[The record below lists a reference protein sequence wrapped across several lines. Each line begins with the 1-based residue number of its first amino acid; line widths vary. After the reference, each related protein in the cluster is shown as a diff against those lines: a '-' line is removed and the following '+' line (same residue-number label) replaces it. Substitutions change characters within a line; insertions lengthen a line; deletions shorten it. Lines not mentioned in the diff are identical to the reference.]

1 MNCENL
7 ATAER
12 FPPILV
18 RAISVFCSIPA
29 HLNSRIISQIHN
41 SLHYGILIKV
51 WAIWNGM
58 QTATHRNMFAS
69 HQDRTPTAVHTHP
82 RAVHTHS
89 RALWTSCCTTV
100 PGRNLHNL
108 LPSQPSFPARST
120 PVRKAATTDTQTH
133 TEAPD
138 APSQHLGIGK
148 SLHLLCHSFIP
159 QKASFH
165 PGCWQHFWREIAVGM
180 GFSLSGCASPGLQK
194 QWVPFPAHAMK
205 INARSFWNGHLLSLI
220 HRNPSLDQFVTHCT
234 EKSKAKGPGGR
245 WCFYCTPHPLLLH
258 PPTRCVFLTGERL
271 PPPNQQRVRG

>member
-18 RAISVFCSIPA
+18 RAISVFCSILA

-133 TEAPD
+133 RGPGCSQSAPGD
-138 APSQHLGIGK
+138 WQEPS
-148 SLHLLCHSFIP
+148 SSVP
-159 QKASFH
+159 QFH
-165 PGCWQHFWREIAVGM
+165 PSEGKFPPWVLAALLKGNSCWDGFLTVWLCIPGPPKAVG
-180 GFSLSGCASPGLQK
+180 SLPCP
-194 QWVPFPAHAMK
+194 
-205 INARSFWNGHLLSLI
+205 
-220 HRNPSLDQFVTHCT
+220 RNENKC
-234 EKSKAKGPGGR
+234 
-245 WCFYCTPHPLLLH
+245 
-258 PPTRCVFLTGERL
+258 
-271 PPPNQQRVRG
+271 